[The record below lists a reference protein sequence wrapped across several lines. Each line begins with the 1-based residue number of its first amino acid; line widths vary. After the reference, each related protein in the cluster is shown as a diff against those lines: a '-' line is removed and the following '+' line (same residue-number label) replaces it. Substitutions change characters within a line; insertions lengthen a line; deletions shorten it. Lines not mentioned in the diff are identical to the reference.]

1 MGISAATYQDL
12 EIKPYQLNELFELKI
27 SRRLNEHIR
36 LSFTGVIPA
45 DLKDKYIHETESDT
59 KVEVNQRD
67 ASGKI
72 RPLFKG
78 PVTQVQV
85 KTVRDIYYLQVEA
98 VSATYN
104 LDIQVKSR
112 SFQNINQGYTDL
124 INQVIADYPG
134 AAVNDSVTENVK
146 TNQLIMQYLETD
158 WQFIKHLAGHFFAPI
173 IPAGVFAEP
182 KFYFGLPDGDVKGD
196 LDNYH
201 YSVKKKIGDYRNS
214 SENYNPD
221 LQETD
226 FIFYELETDQVF
238 ELGDL
243 ITFKKR
249 KLYVYEATTLMRQ
262 GILKHNYLLA
272 PQGGLSRNPI
282 YNPRLIGASVQ
293 GRVLEV
299 SKDKVRVHLEIDPEQ
314 AVEEA
319 YWFPYSS
326 AYTAEGNSG
335 WYCMPEIGDCVQVY
349 FPDHEESN
357 AIATGSVRKDT
368 EDSENN
374 KVGNPDIKYFRTK
387 SGKELMLAPK
397 EVLLSAKDGEI
408 FIRLHDD
415 DGIQIYSKR
424 QIKLISKEDLN
435 IESRKKVLVSAE
447 EAINLTCKASNIKMD
462 GATTIK
468 GSKVKT
474 N

>member
-1 MGISAATYQDL
+1 MSIATYQN
-12 EIKPYQLNELFELKI
+12 IQIRPYQLKDLLDLKI
-27 SRRLNEHIR
+27 IKRLNEHAR
-36 LSFTGVIPA
+36 LSFTGVIPV
-45 DLKDKYIHETESDT
+45 DKKDNYINETESQT
-59 KVEVNQRD
+59 QIEVNQID
-67 ASGKI
+67 DSGKTQ
-72 RPLFKG
+72 PLFKG
-78 PVTQVQV
+78 VVTQVQV
-85 KTVRDIYYLQVEA
+85 RTVRDIYYLRVEA

-112 SFQNINQGYTDL
+112 SFQNINQKYTDL

-134 AAVNDSVTENVK
+134 AAVNDCVSQNAK

-214 SENYNPD
+214 SENYKPD

-226 FIFYELETDQVF
+226 FIFYELETDQLF

-335 WYCMPEIGDCVQVY
+335 WYCMPEIGDFVQVY

-374 KVGNPDIKYFRTK
+374 KVGNPDMKYFRTK

-408 FIRLHDD
+408 FIRMHDD

-424 QIKLISKEDLN
+424 EIKLISKEDLN